1 MLAGLNGM
9 VTMGF
14 LIAALFFLRFWRRTQ
29 DGLFVIFAIAF
40 VLLALNQ
47 ILIGL
52 SVVPR
57 EDQSLLYLLRLA
69 AFALLIV
76 AIIRKNFVGKSSGSS

>member
-1 MLAGLNGM
+1 MLAVLNGM

-76 AIIRKNFVGKSSGSS
+76 AIVRKNFVGKSSGSS

>member
-1 MLAGLNGM
+1 MLPLLNGM
-9 VTMGF
+9 ITMGF

-29 DGLFVIFAIAF
+29 DGLFVTFAVAF

-47 ILIGL
+47 SLIGV

-57 EDQSLLYLLRLA
+57 EDQGLLYLLRLA

-76 AIIRKNFVGKSSGSS
+76 AIVWKNFAKDSSGSP

>member
-1 MLAGLNGM
+1 MLGFLHGM
-9 VTMGF
+9 TTMGF
-14 LIAALFFLRFWRRTQ
+14 VIAVIFFMRFWRRTR
-29 DGLFVIFAIAF
+29 DPLFLTFAGAF
-40 VLLALNQ
+40 LLLALNQ
-47 ILIGL
+47 ILIGI

-76 AIIRKNFVGKSSGSS
+76 AIVWKNVAKGTSNRL

>member
-1 MLAGLNGM
+1 MITVLNGM

-29 DGLFVIFAIAF
+29 DGLFVTFAIAF

-57 EDQSLLYLLRLA
+57 EDQAVLYLLRLA

-76 AIIRKNFVGKSSGSS
+76 AIVRKNFAGNSSGSA

>member
-1 MLAGLNGM
+1 MVAVMNGM

-29 DGLFVIFAIAF
+29 DGLFVTFAIAF
-40 VLLALNQ
+40 VLLAFNQ
-47 ILIGL
+47 VLIGL

-57 EDQSLLYLLRLA
+57 EDQALLYLLRLA
-69 AFALLIV
+69 AFALLII
-76 AIIRKNFVGKSSGSS
+76 AIIRKNFGERSSGPG